1 LFTFWVTIIEY
12 KINKRREIVVNKSI
26 IKKGL
31 LIVVLITLLSI
42 VFVGCTL
49 ILPPTTTTGTVN
61 ISVVSGILLGKLIIP
76 IDSTYDI
83 HMDGIYIDTTNNS
96 GNLTMVSVPVGWHTF
111 EAFSN
116 FGSGYGSTGK
126 YMSTG
131 INNVTIPVPPF
142 II

>member
-1 LFTFWVTIIEY
+1 M
-12 KINKRREIVVNKSI
+12 NKSI

-49 ILPPTTTTGTVN
+49 ILPATGTIN
-61 ISVVSGILLGKLIIP
+61 LSVVSGIVLGKFIIP

-83 HMDGIYIDTTNNS
+83 QMDGIYINRTNNS
-96 GNLTMVSVPVGWHTF
+96 GNLIMVNVPVGWHNF

-116 FGSGYGSTGK
+116 FGSGYTGYGSKGK
-126 YMSTG
+126 YIRTG
-131 INNVTIPVPPF
+131 INNVTIPVSSF
-142 II
+142 IK

>member
-1 LFTFWVTIIEY
+1 
-12 KINKRREIVVNKSI
+12 VNKSI

-49 ILPPTTTTGTVN
+49 ILPTTGTVN
-61 ISVVSGILLGKLIIP
+61 ISVVSSIVLGKIIIP
-76 IDSTYDI
+76 IDYTYDI

-96 GNLTMVSVPVGWHTF
+96 GNLTIVNVPVGWHNF

-116 FGSGYGSTGK
+116 FGPGHGSTGK
-126 YMSTG
+126 YISTG